1 MERGLTHLI
10 HSAIISALLYI
21 IMVYAMGSYSR
32 VAETRSLAIGAIVLL
47 YMLAF
52 GHDLPQMWKKCVT
65 CSGKAN

>member
-1 MERGLTHLI
+1 MERGLMMLV

-21 IMVYAMGSYSR
+21 VMVYAMGSHSQ

-52 GHDLPQMWKKCVT
+52 GHELPQLWKKCVT
-65 CSGKAN
+65 CSRAAK

>member
-1 MERGLTHLI
+1 MERGLMMLV

-21 IMVYAMGSYSR
+21 VMVYAMGSNSR

-52 GHDLPQMWKKCVT
+52 GHDLPQIWKKCLT
-65 CSGKAN
+65 CSGAAK